1 MDEDQAAGIAQYIA
15 TEVGN
20 NTTDRITILD
30 SDTNMLFSGGD
41 SSSNAGKASSNLSY
55 RTKVENQFKSNVKD
69 VVMGTNVYDNVEVG
83 MNLALD
89 FDKEKVTDHQ
99 YYVEDGQEQGYL
111 DKESIY
117 ESRIHRRSSGSSG
130 NGF

>member
-1 MDEDQAAGIAQYIA
+1 M
-15 TEVGN
+15 
-20 NTTDRITILD
+20 
-30 SDTNMLFSGGD
+30 
-41 SSSNAGKASSNLSY
+41 
-55 RTKVENQFKSNVKD
+55 ENQFKSNVKD

-117 ESRIHRRSSGSSG
+117 ESESTGGAAAVPGTDSNDDTTYMMRDGETTSSTISDITRDYNPNEKITETEGADRRCKMR
-130 NGF
+130 

>member
-1 MDEDQAAGIAQYIA
+1 
-15 TEVGN
+15 
-20 NTTDRITILD
+20 
-30 SDTNMLFSGGD
+30 
-41 SSSNAGKASSNLSY
+41 
-55 RTKVENQFKSNVKD
+55 
-69 VVMGTNVYDNVEVG
+69 MGTNVYDNVEVG

-117 ESRIHRRSSGSSG
+117 ESESTGGAAAVPGTDSNDDTTYMMRDGETTSSTIQILPEIITRMKNNGDRRCSRRCKIR
-130 NGF
+130 

>member
-1 MDEDQAAGIAQYIA
+1 
-15 TEVGN
+15 
-20 NTTDRITILD
+20 
-30 SDTNMLFSGGD
+30 MLFSGGD

-117 ESRIHRRSSGSSG
+117 ESESTGGAAAVPGTDSNDDTTYMMQDRIADH
-130 NGF
+130 